1 MRFILAIAIRAFTI
15 GLIGASISLMTSL
28 LNGVGFI
35 GGWMIAL
42 AVLLVIVTI
51 VVIVLVKQ
59 TWGEFT
65 WLRANGYEITEM
77 TQEDY
82 FYAMQQLEEDSHQN

>member
-42 AVLLVIVTI
+42 AVLLVIITI
-51 VVIVLVKQ
+51 VAIVLVKQ
-59 TWGEFT
+59 TWDEFA
-65 WLRANGYEITEM
+65 WLKANDYDVTEM
-77 TQEDY
+77 THEDY
-82 FYAMQQLEEDSHQN
+82 FHAMQQMEEDSHQK